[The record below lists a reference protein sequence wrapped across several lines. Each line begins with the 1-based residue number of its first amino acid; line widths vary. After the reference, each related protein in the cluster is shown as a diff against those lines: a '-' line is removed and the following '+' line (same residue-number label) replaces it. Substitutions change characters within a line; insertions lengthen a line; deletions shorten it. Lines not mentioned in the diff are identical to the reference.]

1 MTYIIAILI
10 LGVLIIVHELGHM
23 LAGRAAGVK
32 VEEFSINIGPK
43 LLSWKPKRNTIYI
56 AANPSRGVLPFFRRR
71 AR

>member
-43 LLSWKPKRNTIYI
+43 LLS
-56 AANPSRGVLPFFRRR
+56 
-71 AR
+71 

>member
-43 LLSWKPKRNTIYI
+43 LLSWKPRETQYTLRLILSGGF
-56 AANPSRGVLPFFRRR
+56 AVF
-71 AR
+71 

>member
-43 LLSWKPKRNTIYI
+43 LPVSYTHL
-56 AANPSRGVLPFFRRR
+56 VR
-71 AR
+71 AGRILGKMLA